1 MHLSSIG
8 LAQTDDAHGIAAQGE
23 SENKQAHANQ
33 PGGNESCLAIALAVV
48 HFELRGFP
56 LEIIRCAEPDP
67 MLAHVGSQLGGVMFV
82 VHGFDCNNKQIVLK
96 SIACAHYVRY
106 TAAKP
111 RGPVLENTFSE
122 AVAILTEKQDFVSS
136 KFWGLVRLHWPRM
149 VSGGMGLPARMAAR
163 LRTCFQHPVH
173 LLRLKT
179 QTVALVTP
187 EGAKTMTHVTQGRT
201 APVLATSATH
211 PNQLFADAVNAAS
224 MANWYTRRGNIAAA
238 ARKARQHLAALNQLA
253 KLEGGAA

>member
-1 MHLSSIG
+1 MSTTC
-8 LAQTDDAHGIAAQGE
+8 AMV
-23 SENKQAHANQ
+23 
-33 PGGNESCLAIALAVV
+33 ALANT
-48 HFELRGFP
+48 
-56 LEIIRCAEPDP
+56 CAT
-67 MLAHVGSQLGGVMFV
+67 
-82 VHGFDCNNKQIVLK
+82 
-96 SIACAHYVRY
+96 ACATTLPSARALVY

-111 RGPVLENTFSE
+111 RGPVLENTLDK
-122 AVAILTEKQDFVSS
+122 AVATPTDKRGLVMP
-136 KFWGLVRLHWPRM
+136 KFWGLVRPHRSPL
-149 VSGGMGLPARMAAR
+149 VLGGMADAVTPGAWLYP
-163 LRTCFQHPVH
+163 CFQHPAH

-179 QTVALVTP
+179 QMVAL
-187 EGAKTMTHVTQGRT
+187 ESHKGAKTMTHVTQGRT